1 MPSLPSTTTPIAV
14 APQGRIV
21 HALLVTRTLAWSEFK
36 LRYAGS
42 SLGYFWSIAKPL
54 MMFSVLY
61 VVFHKFLRLG
71 AGIPRFPEMM
81 LLGIVLWTFFQETTN
96 SCVAVLVQRADMLR
110 KVSFPA
116 IALPIAVT
124 MTSTLAFLINL
135 GTVLTILVIT
145 GVDPTASW
153 IWTPLLLLQLYL
165 TTLGAS
171 LILSSMFVTM
181 RDIGQVWD
189 VLGAMLFYA
198 TPILY
203 PLSLIPVT
211 PISLPF
217 GADIKVLTLVMMN
230 PLAQI
235 IEQLRRI
242 LVLEQ
247 SGSIADLLPGWRIAV
262 PVALSLLIFFIGW
275 WMFARASRRMI
286 EVL

>member
-1 MPSLPSTTTPIAV
+1 MATSSSTPVPVPAR
-14 APQGRIV
+14 PQGRAA
-21 HALLVTRTLAWSEFK
+21 HALLVTRTLALSEFK

-42 SLGYFWSIAKPL
+42 ALGYFWSVAKPL
-54 MMFSVLY
+54 LFFSVLY

-71 AGIPRFPEMM
+71 EGIFRFPEMM
-81 LLGIVLWTFFQETTN
+81 LLGIVLWSFFQETT
-96 SCVAVLVQRADMLR
+96 SGCVGVLVQRADMLR

-124 MTSTLAFLINL
+124 MTSTIAFVINL
-135 GTVLTILVIT
+135 ATVLALLVYAGVEPTIHW
-145 GVDPTASW
+145 GWA
-153 IWTPLLLLQLYL
+153 PLLLIQLYA

-171 LILSSMFVTM
+171 LILSALFVTM

-189 VLGAMLFYA
+189 VLTTMLFYA

-203 PLSLIPVT
+203 PLSLIPLT
-211 PISLPF
+211 RIPIPF
-217 GADIKVLTLVMMN
+217 VDIKVLTAVMMN

-247 SGSIADLLPGWRIAV
+247 GGSIADLLPGWRAGI
-262 PVALSLLIFFIGW
+262 PPLLSLTILMVGW

-286 EVL
+286 EDL